1 MFRRSSV
8 TISKTA
14 IAGPLAVALAIPAF
28 AVAQNGPPDDT
39 PPQPPAKA
47 YGVICKRDGLT
58 PGSTQFRACVH
69 EHKQGVNGQKSA
81 AAAARAICRL
91 GDAPPRSP
99 EFGKCVTS
107 TQTLI
112 LGLRGLKAQ

>member
-1 MFRRSSV
+1 MN
-8 TISKTA
+8 ISKTA

-47 YGVICKRDGLT
+47 YGVICQRAGHT
-58 PGSTQFRACVH
+58 PGSPEFRTCVQ

-81 AAAARAICRL
+81 AAAARALCRQ
-91 GDAPPRSP
+91 GDDPPRSP
-99 EFGKCVTS
+99 EFGKCVSS
-107 TQTLI
+107 TRTLI